1 MQTSEKRPF
10 SLQELAGGHLRWP
23 DFVRCLEETAPEQAP
38 FVLGDYA
45 RHLPCYLSAAFQND
59 QIVGFLRFGI

>member
-1 MQTSEKRPF
+1 
-10 SLQELAGGHLRWP
+10 
-23 DFVRCLEETAPEQAP
+23 VRCLEETAPEQAP